1 MVTNRLNH
9 WGTSFVF
16 VAFMAIIWLENPP
29 WQWGAA
35 EFGSLLR
42 VAGVVFGL
50 ALLLSLLDRFAKSH
64 GMGETR
70 FNQNGKVIDDD

>member
-1 MVTNRLNH
+1 MRDRLYRS
-9 WGTSFVF
+9 GMSLVF
-16 VAFMAIIWLENPP
+16 VVFMGIIWLENPP

-42 VAGVVFGL
+42 IAGVVFGL
-50 ALLLSLLDRFAKSH
+50 VLLLSLLDRFAKSH
-64 GMGETR
+64 GMGEAR